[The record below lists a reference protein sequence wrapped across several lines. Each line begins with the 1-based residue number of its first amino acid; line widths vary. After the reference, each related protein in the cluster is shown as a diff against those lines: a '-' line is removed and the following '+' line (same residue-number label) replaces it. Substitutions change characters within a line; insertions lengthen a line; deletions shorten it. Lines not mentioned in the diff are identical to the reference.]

1 MIRTIVTQAIEI
13 AALRQR
19 LRLLSRAIAEFP
31 ADLAL
36 ALLYALVS
44 GALLLYP
51 VRVASWITTIVAI
64 PFLFVLPGAVFLAVL
79 FPRRATTTDKTAD
92 GPTFTLHTRGIDDV
106 ERAVLA
112 FGMSIVLVPIVAV
125 AYSLL
130 PIGYSR
136 QAVAATILAFVFVGI
151 VLGAIQRARVP
162 PEERYKLPIRS
173 FAARAK
179 QAVSEVPRADA
190 ALNVLLA
197 VAVILAVSTVGYAIA
212 NPLDGTQYTEVAL
225 MTETDSGDLV
235 AGNYPDEFIRGEP
248 QPLTVSITNR
258 EDARQTYDVVVVVQR
273 VREEAESPTVLEQR
287 RVDDFSVT
295 VGAGETSQLQH
306 AAQSPISGE
315 NLRLV
320 YLVYDG
326 TPPERPTTDNAYRYV
341 HLWIDVSEPA

>member
-1 MIRTIVTQAIEI
+1 MIGAIRR
-13 AALRQR
+13 AAVPREER
-19 LRLLSRAIAEFP
+19 FS
-31 ADLAL
+31 LAL
-36 ALLYALVS
+36 GHYVDRA
-44 GALLLYP
+44 
-51 VRVASWITTIVAI
+51 RVALTKTTKLDAG
-64 PFLFVLPGAVFLAVL
+64 LNVFLAISV
-79 FPRRATTTDKTAD
+79 
-92 GPTFTLHTRGIDDV
+92 V
-106 ERAVLA
+106 
-112 FGMSIVLVPIVAV
+112 
-125 AYSLL
+125 
-130 PIGYSR
+130 
-136 QAVAATILAFVFVGI
+136 VG
-151 VLGAIQRARVP
+151 LSA
-162 PEERYKLPIRS
+162 
-173 FAARAK
+173 
-179 QAVSEVPRADA
+179 
-190 ALNVLLA
+190 
-197 VAVILAVSTVGYAIA
+197 VGYAA
-212 NPLDGTQYTEVAL
+212 VNPQDATRYTQVTL
-225 MTETDSGDLV
+225 LTETDSGDLV